1 MFKPKYFLDKI
12 VFRFTH
18 FPFIYHKENISDM
31 YNHVIRVY
39 CIIVSCMIVLL
50 VRGVRGDCSGPS
62 DGNCARISEERE
74 DWTLLRPVSASSGA
88 GARLLPSAARD
99 PHTGH
104 DHSYEHRGPG
114 QAEVPRPGVNSSVLQ
129 VLAAKAAQ

>member
-74 DWTLLRPVSASSGA
+74 DRTPHLHSAPPRVRVLGCRCSVV
-88 GARLLPSAARD
+88 
-99 PHTGH
+99 TI
-104 DHSYEHRGPG
+104 RGPG
-114 QAEVPRPGVNSSVLQ
+114 PSHWTPPFIRTSGTRPFEVPRSQ
-129 VLAAKAAQ
+129 F

>member
-1 MFKPKYFLDKI
+1 MYHSLYHDCI
-12 VFRFTH
+12 VGAGGAGR
-18 FPFIYHKENISDM
+18 
-31 YNHVIRVY
+31 
-39 CIIVSCMIVLL
+39 LL
-50 VRGVRGDCSGPS
+50 GTS

-74 DWTLLRPVSASSGA
+74 DSIRPVSASSGA

-114 QAEVPRPGVNSSVLQ
+114 QAQVPRPGVNSSVLQ
-129 VLAAKAAQ
+129 FLAAKAAQ

>member
-1 MFKPKYFLDKI
+1 
-12 VFRFTH
+12 
-18 FPFIYHKENISDM
+18 
-31 YNHVIRVY
+31 
-39 CIIVSCMIVLL
+39 MIVLL

-74 DWTLLRPVSASSGA
+74 DSIRPVSASSGA

-114 QAEVPRPGVNSSVLQ
+114 HLKFLGVNSSVLQ
-129 VLAAKAAQ
+129 FLAAKAAQ

>member
-31 YNHVIRVY
+31 YNHECVLY
-39 CIIVSCMIVLL
+39 HCIMIVLL

-74 DWTLLRPVSASSGA
+74 DRTLSAPCPRPRVPVLGCY
-88 GARLLPSAARD
+88 
-99 PHTGH
+99 H
-104 DHSYEHRGPG
+104 
-114 QAEVPRPGVNSSVLQ
+114 PRPGTLTLDTTIHTNIGDQ
-129 VLAAKAAQ
+129 E